1 MSTEKN
7 NDIVRKRQED
17 IDAKK
22 AAGNNEIEETLNT
35 VSYKVVKE
43 EMNIKYQS
51 LVLSIVFVSKEIE
64 NPMLELLLHR
74 KSSLFIIDRNFM
86 KFISFAS

>member
-22 AAGNNEIEETLNT
+22 NNNNSSRKNNQIEETLNT
-35 VSYKVVKE
+35 VSYKDIKE
-43 EMNIKYQS
+43 
-51 LVLSIVFVSKEIE
+51 SKKEASQIGD
-64 NPMLELLLHR
+64 
-74 KSSLFIIDRNFM
+74 SDRE
-86 KFISFAS
+86 

>member
-22 AAGNNEIEETLNT
+22 ENNEIEETLNT
-35 VSYKVVKE
+35 VSYKDVKE
-43 EMNIKYQS
+43 SKIEANILGDS
-51 LVLSIVFVSKEIE
+51 DHE
-64 NPMLELLLHR
+64 
-74 KSSLFIIDRNFM
+74 
-86 KFISFAS
+86 